1 MFLFFKHIEYLEQP
15 LQFAQLQTDLQI
27 ENDHFYLDDVIDG
40 VVFLVELIKQLEY
53 LVLFVVEKQK

>member
-15 LQFAQLQTDLQI
+15 LPFAQLQADLQI
-27 ENDHFYLDDVIDG
+27 ENDHFSLDDVIDG